1 MPADKVLKELEK
13 NNALD
18 QVNEEIL
25 SGKVLDFLVSNAT
38 VQTNS

>member
-1 MPADKVLKELEK
+1 VLKELEK